1 MKIVRTQN
9 MLRVIGVLVVS
20 LLFRVPLEANITR
33 PESQQLTDLLSDAS
47 NEALE
52 LASDAAEMQSLIS
65 NDTNWVTHE
74 LMLAKV
80 KERVD
85 NMALIIE
92 KLSKAQK
99 SGSEL
104 QEQAVEQMLPLVK
117 ELSANTTAAINY
129 LKRNKVRPISD
140 SYTQYLNKNAETAR
154 QLSSIITSLLEYQ
167 KSMADIEKL
176 RSRLVASGGSTP

>member
-1 MKIVRTQN
+1 
-9 MLRVIGVLVVS
+9 
-20 LLFRVPLEANITR
+20 RVPLEANITR
-33 PESQQLTDLLSDAS
+33 PESPQLTDLLSDAS

-52 LASDAAEMQSLIS
+52 LASDATEMQSLIS
-65 NDTNWVTHE
+65 NDTNWVTHA

-80 KERVD
+80 KGHVD
-85 NMALIIE
+85 SMALIIE

-129 LKRNKVRPISD
+129 LKQSKTRPISD
-140 SYTQYLNKNAETAR
+140 TYTRYLERNAETAH
-154 QLSSIITSLLEYQ
+154 QLSSIISSLIDYE
-167 KSMADIEKL
+167 KSMTEIEKL
-176 RSRLVASGGSTP
+176 RSKLEAPGN